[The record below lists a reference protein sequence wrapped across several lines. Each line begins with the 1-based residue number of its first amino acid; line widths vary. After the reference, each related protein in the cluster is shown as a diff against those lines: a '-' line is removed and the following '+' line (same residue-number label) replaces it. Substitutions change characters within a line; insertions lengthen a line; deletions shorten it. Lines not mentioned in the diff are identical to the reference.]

1 MWKNFVSTVANQ
13 IYLDLPPSIT
23 QISFD
28 IFNRCS
34 FRAILFK
41 FEYISYSNISLSTQI
56 SQIFHEPGTILTI
69 ILPKHRTLTFSRFL
83 FCIFTIYIQFSSNK
97 RTHCSNQHEKFHS
110 FILVNDASSQLNVL
124 NVIIRSTK
132 YPVQSSTIFS
142 KFPSVSLVLLPQ
154 SYNHHQHRNPCP
166 HKRRAFTTSP
176 LFLRDI
182 SAKFR
187 VPNWFKCFE
196 ARS

>member
-69 ILPKHRTLTFSRFL
+69 ILPKHRTSTFSRFL

-110 FILVNDASSQLNVL
+110 FILVNDASSF
-124 NVIIRSTK
+124 STL
-132 YPVQSSTIFS
+132 S
-142 KFPSVSLVLLPQ
+142 
-154 SYNHHQHRNPCP
+154 
-166 HKRRAFTTSP
+166 
-176 LFLRDI
+176 
-182 SAKFR
+182 
-187 VPNWFKCFE
+187 FE
-196 ARS
+196 AQNIPRSIVHDLLEISISLARSSPAKLQSPPTPKSVPS